1 MPQPDQEF
9 AIVRR
14 PTAERPLLGQ
24 AVLVVEDSRHAGE
37 TMRLMCL
44 RGGARVRRAD
54 SLRSAEKHLAI
65 YRPSIALVDLGLP
78 DGDGLGLI
86 RRLRTASFAIS
97 ALLAVSGDPTL
108 QADALD
114 AGADDF
120 LSKPF
125 GSIAAFHSAILSRLP
140 PDERPKGPRLVTDE
154 QISVDDEAV
163 RDDLTL
169 IADLLG
175 RDHDRATIAYALNFA
190 RGLARATGDDDL
202 LTAVGRAETAFA
214 GGEVSSFELGGV
226 SATVRDRLTGARMAV

>member
-1 MPQPDQEF
+1 MPQSDHEF

-14 PTAERPLLGQ
+14 PTADRPLLGQ

-54 SLRSAEKHLAI
+54 SLRSAEKHLAV

-78 DGDGLGLI
+78 DGDGLSLI
-86 RRLRTASFAIS
+86 RRLKEGPLSVS
-97 ALLAVSGDPTL
+97 ALLAVSGDPGL

-120 LSKPF
+120 LAKPF
-125 GSIAAFHSAILSRLP
+125 GSIAAFHTAILSRLP
-140 PDERPKGPRLVTDE
+140 AGERPKGPRLVTDE
-154 QISVDDEAV
+154 QISVDEDAI

-175 RDHDRATIAYALNFA
+175 RGEDRATIAYALNFA
-190 RGLARATGDDDL
+190 RGLARAIGDAEL
-202 LTAVGRAETAFA
+202 LSAVARAESAFA
-214 GGEVSSFELGGV
+214 GGEVPAFELGGV
-226 SATVRDRLTGARMAV
+226 SATVRDRLTGARIAV